1 MRDSQA
7 AIPVRQSS
15 SPQSGEAFK
24 NEVIRAAVRAGL
36 LSDDQLIASFVD
48 RGAVARTVE
57 SLIAA
62 FPENFRHTFAAKANS
77 MRNALELVK
86 LAGIGCEVSSPGELE
101 QAIRVG
107 FSSDQ
112 IVYDAPAKTQS
123 IIDLVIGNSIGLNVD
138 NFQEFDRV
146 AAAMREHSSAS
157 RIGFRINPQVGA
169 GKIGAMSTATSSSK
183 FGVALDDA
191 GNRQRLIDC
200 YRSNPWLTSMH
211 THIGSQGCSLEL
223 MTAGIAK
230 VVGLVEEINA
240 TIGRQQIVVI
250 DIGGGLPVNFNSAE
264 VTPTFAEYAAA
275 LRDKVP
281 SLFDADFTVKTE
293 FGRSIF
299 AKSGFIAARVEYTKN
314 SGGRQIAI
322 THAGA
327 QIAARTAF
335 MPDLWAI
342 RIGVYDA
349 NGSPKTGETVIQD
362 VAGPCC
368 FAGDVIAHA
377 RALPLI
383 EPGDIVVLHDT
394 GAYYFSNP
402 FFYNCLPASGVYG
415 AVSGDSNNILFDVW
429 REPQS
434 LDNLLSVLG

>member
-1 MRDSQA
+1 MTDKQGAAPFLDPGDTQTGESFKHEIVRA
-7 AIPVRQSS
+7 AIQ
-15 SPQSGEAFK
+15 
-24 NEVIRAAVRAGL
+24 AGYL
-36 LSDDQLIASFVD
+36 NDDQLIASFVD
-48 RGAVARTVE
+48 CDGVIRTIQ
-57 SLIAA
+57 SLLDA

-77 MRNALELVK
+77 MRNALELVRQS
-86 LAGIGCEVSSPGELE
+86 GIGCEVSSPGELE
-101 QAIRVG
+101 QAIRTG
-107 FSSDQ
+107 FESDQ
-112 IVYDAPAKTQS
+112 IVYDAPAKTRS
-123 IIDLVIGNSIGLNVD
+123 IIDLVIGNGIGLNID
-138 NFQEFDRV
+138 NFQEFERV
-146 AAAMREHSSAS
+146 ADIARARPSSS
-157 RIGFRINPQVGA
+157 RVGFRINPQVGA

-183 FGVALDDA
+183 FGVALDDD
-191 GNRQRLIDC
+191 GNRQRLINC
-200 YRSNPWLTSMH
+200 YRANPWLTSMH

-230 VVGLVEEINA
+230 VVELVDEINA
-240 TIGRQQIVVI
+240 TIGMQQIQVI
-250 DIGGGLPVNFNSAE
+250 DIGGGLPVNFSSAE
-264 VTPTFAEYAAA
+264 ITPTFADYANA
-275 LRDKVP
+275 LRIEVP
-281 SLFDADFTVKTE
+281 RLFDGDFTVKTE

-342 RIGVYDA
+342 RIDVFDA
-349 NGSPKTGETVIQD
+349 DGRPKSGNIVAQD

-415 AVSGDSNNILFDVW
+415 ATLGESNKVLFDVW
-429 REPQS
+429 REAQS